1 MAIVF
6 GQLVNDFNGWDAG
19 TVSPSELY
27 HAVSK
32 NA

>member
-1 MAIVF
+1 MTIVF
-6 GQLVNDFNGWDAG
+6 GALINDFNGWDAG
-19 TVSPSELY
+19 TTSPSELY